1 MKNRYDVVVVG
12 AGPGGSMAAKIA
24 AKNGLDVLL
33 VEKRQEIGSPV
44 RCAEGVSKKGL
55 KKFLPNIKNE
65 WISCEANGAKIYSP
79 DGTKVEMAEEMAGS
93 EVGYV
98 LERKIFDRD
107 LALMS
112 ADDGADIYTKTTVTG
127 LVIKDGF
134 VKGVKGRHLGKPFEV
149 ECNLVIGAD
158 GTESKIGRMA
168 GIDTTLKPV
177 DIESGAEYLMTG
189 IDVDDFCDFYLGND
203 IAPGGYAWVFPK
215 GDNMANV
222 GLAVLGKYLLKKTV
236 KRPIDYLDAFVKEHY
251 SDGKIGSVIFGGVP
265 VSRPIKTIGN
275 GILLVGDAARF
286 TDPITGGGIL
296 KAMES
301 GVMAGETAIEAMA
314 AEDFSEN
321 KLKIY
326 EDKWRPTIGRKN
338 ERNYLIKEFFIN
350 LSDEDLNE
358 LARSINEVKITEMSV
373 TGLVTTLIEKNP
385 ETLKSLSKML
395 FKYL

>member
-12 AGPGGSMAAKIA
+12 AGPGGSITAKVAAKG
-24 AKNGLDVLL
+24 GLDVLL

-55 KKFLPNIKNE
+55 KKFLPQIKKE
-65 WISCEANGAKIYSP
+65 WISSEANGARIYSP

-107 LALMS
+107 LAIMS
-112 ADDGADIYTKTTVTG
+112 ADEGADVYAKTTVTD

-134 VKGVKGRHLGKPFEV
+134 VKGVKGRHLGKSFEV

-203 IAPGGYAWVFPK
+203 VAPGGYAWIFPK
-215 GDNMANV
+215 GDKRANV
-222 GLAVLGKYLLKKTV
+222 GLAVLGKHLLKKTV
-236 KRPIDYLDAFVKEHY
+236 KRPIDYLNKFVKEHY
-251 SDGKIGSVIFGGVP
+251 KDGKVASVILGGVP
-265 VSRPIKTIGN
+265 VSRPVKTIGN
-275 GILLVGDAARF
+275 GIMLVGDAARF

-301 GVMAGETAIEAMA
+301 GTMAGETAVDAIE

-321 KLKIY
+321 TLKKY
-326 EDKWRPTIGRKN
+326 ENKWRPTIGRKN
-338 ERNYLIKEFFIN
+338 ERNYLIKEFFIT
-350 LSDEDLNE
+350 LSDDELNG
-358 LARSINEVKITEMSV
+358 LARSVNEVKITEMSV
-373 TGLVTTLIEKNP
+373 TGLVATLIEKNP
-385 ETLKSLSKML
+385 ETLKNLSKML